1 MADVSSQGDVKRC
14 LGCFTED
21 KALKPRLGVGRPG
34 WSGDG
39 ELPFRV
45 NEQNVPA
52 PEKREGS
59 AASGAVPSVVPSPLL
74 ILVLIPLHAFLNI

>member
-1 MADVSSQGDVKRC
+1 MADASSQGDMKRRP
-14 LGCFTED
+14 GCFTED

-39 ELPFRV
+39 ELPFWV

-52 PEKREGS
+52 PEKGEGS
-59 AASGAVPSVVPSPLL
+59 AASGTVTSVVPSPLL
-74 ILVLIPLHAFLNI
+74 ILVLMPLRAFLNI